1 MLVPSI
7 DLALGQAV
15 QLIGGETPA
24 IDAGD
29 PRPIAARFSRVG
41 TMAVIDLDAALSRGD
56 NGDLIRELCAQYPCR
71 VGGGI
76 RDLSTARRWLDAG
89 AETIII
95 GTAAQPDFLKQLP
108 KDRLIAALDARD
120 GDVVVKGWTEGTGQS
135 VLGQMEALRD
145 YVSGFLVTFV
155 ECEGRMG
162 GTRMD
167 LVAEM
172 VKVAGNARVT
182 IAGGITTAQEVAE
195 LDRLGA
201 DAQVG
206 MALYSGRLSLA
217 DAFAAPF
224 RSDRPDQL
232 WPTVVVDQHDRALGL
247 CYSNLESLSAALD
260 EGRGIYWSRSRGLW
274 RKGETSGATQS
285 LISVSTDCDR
295 DTLRF
300 KVRQAGLGF
309 CHLAATSCWGQ
320 LSGIPDLF
328 ELIQGRLNQAPE
340 GSYTRRLL
348 TDPSLLKSK
357 LMEEADE
364 LVRAQTRSEAIW
376 EAADLL
382 YFALVKLAKDGGTW
396 TEVEALLKRRALAV
410 SRRAGDAKEEVIYDR
425 PMA

>member
-172 VKVAGNARVT
+172 VKVAGDARVT

>member
-120 GDVVVKGWTEGTGQS
+120 GEVVVKGWTEGTGQS

-172 VKVAGNARVT
+172 VKVAGDARVT

-247 CYSNLESLSAALD
+247 CYSNLESLGAALD

>member
-382 YFALVKLAKDGGTW
+382 YFALVKLAKNGGTW